1 MNGLPFLHM
10 SIHITPN
17 YEQQCNTFVRYYGL
31 ETVMDDYN
39 AYPSP
44 SRGPAQTNAVHDLFE
59 EPFSRPRLVVIN
71 CVSNSSYNPQYQL
84 IFTEH
89 PPIADFPADGPAVA
103 SWRAA
108 IDSVQAPRPEI
119 TSAGIGNGGACR
131 FLFPGQRGRTNQVL
145 GSSNLI
151 HWTVL
156 TNVTGTNASILFRDT
171 NVLSNPERF
180 YRIRRL

>member
-1 MNGLPFLHM
+1 M
-10 SIHITPN
+10 SIHITPS
-17 YEQQCNTFVRYYGL
+17 YEQECTAFVGYHHL
-31 ETVMDDYN
+31 ETVMNDYN

-59 EPFSRPRLVVIN
+59 LPFTRPRLIVIN
-71 CVSNSSYNPQYQL
+71 CVTNSHYNPPYQL

-89 PPIADFPADGPAVA
+89 PPIADFPDNGPEVL

-108 IDSVQAPRPEI
+108 IDSVQAPLPQI
-119 TSAGIGNGGACR
+119 TSQGIGNGGAFR

-145 GSSNLI
+145 GSSDLGN
-151 HWTVL
+151 WTVL
-156 TNVTGTNASILFRDT
+156 TNVTGTNLPILFRDSS
-171 NVLSNPERF
+171 VLSNDTRF